1 MHNMK
6 TILIYGGSG
15 GIGHALAKRLH
26 AKGYHLH
33 LAGRNAAALEQLS
46 TELSCGFSVGD
57 VEDAAFLGQATA
69 ACGERLDGLV
79 YAVGTIQ
86 LKGLARLSAEDF
98 LRDYRINVVG
108 AAQAIT
114 TALKPLKAAQGSVV
128 LFSSVAAQQGFPMHA
143 SIGAAKGAINGL
155 VLSLAAELAGSVRV
169 NAVAPS
175 LMNTPLAQAL
185 LANEQVKAA
194 VEKAHPISRVGEPD
208 EAAAL
213 AAYLL
218 SEDAAWVTGQV
229 WGVDGG
235 RSAIAAS

>member
-1 MHNMK
+1 MK

-15 GIGHALAKRLH
+15 GIGQALAKRLSTQ
-26 AKGYHLH
+26 GYNLH

-46 TELSCGFSVGD
+46 TELSCDYTVGD
-57 VEDAAFLGQATA
+57 VEDRSFFEQATA
-69 ACGERLDGLV
+69 ACGEQLSGLV
-79 YAVGTIQ
+79 YAVGTIN
-86 LKGLARLSAEDF
+86 LKGLARISTEDF
-98 LRDYRINVVG
+98 LHDYRINVVG
-108 AAQAIT
+108 ATQAISV
-114 TALKPLKAAQGSVV
+114 ALKPLKAAQGSVV

-143 SIGAAKGAINGL
+143 SIGASKGAINGL
-155 VLSLAAELAGSVRV
+155 VISLAAELAGAIRV

-175 LMNTPLAQAL
+175 LINTPLAQSL

-194 VEKAHPISRVGEPD
+194 IEKAHPISRVGEPD

-218 SEDAAWVTGQV
+218 SEDAAWVTGQI